1 MAKKSSELDFVQSGK
16 VRVIAE
22 EPDSA
27 ENKLNLTHRNHFLR
41 PRKLDRI
48 LFYPNHRNGLG
59 RLIGSVEAAFPE
71 DMGSKQDIESLVN
84 VFFKAR
90 SRSESF

>member
-48 LFYPNHRNGLG
+48 LFFPNHRNGLG
-59 RLIGSVEAAFPE
+59 LIGSMEAPFPE
-71 DMGSKQDIESLVN
+71 DMGSKPHIESLVN
-84 VFFKAR
+84 VFWKQGAVLKVFK
-90 SRSESF
+90 

>member
-41 PRKLDRI
+41 PRKLDPI
-48 LFYPNHRNGLG
+48 LFFPNHRNGLG
-59 RLIGSVEAAFPE
+59 RLIGSVEAALLEDLGSMPE
-71 DMGSKQDIESLVN
+71 
-84 VFFKAR
+84 FK
-90 SRSESF
+90 SVVIF